1 MVVPSFPA
9 KSWKRSTQKIDMFW
23 GVLFGGDGAGTLKEV
38 TDKMGDKGQFRNP
51 TDLNGLVNEY
61 VEIAKLS

>member
-1 MVVPSFPA
+1 
-9 KSWKRSTQKIDMFW
+9 MFW